1 MDITSFILALL
12 QVQGE
17 QTIVFTSSVVS
28 TQRLCT
34 LLNCFEGPVL
44 RMIEYSSL
52 QHQYSRSK
60 ALDAFRAGDVEVLVA
75 SDAIPVDVAKLD
87 QDICKIVDNC
97 FTRARLHVER
107 LIFIESSYFSF
118 EILNLEND
126 PACFS
131 SWKGQPID
139 SNQRKWFL
147 RATHLGLFLETGSLD
162 DLAQSK
168 AHACGI
174 VLNCMNLA

>member
-1 MDITSFILALL
+1 MDITSFILTLL

-34 LLNCFEGPVL
+34 LLNCFEGLGL

-75 SDAIPVDVAKLD
+75 SDAIPVDVSKLD

-97 FTRARLHVER
+97 FTRARLHLNFSILKTIQLAFLYGR
-107 LIFIESSYFSF
+107 ASLLIPVKENGFCGQHTWVYF
-118 EILNLEND
+118 
-126 PACFS
+126 
-131 SWKGQPID
+131 
-139 SNQRKWFL
+139 
-147 RATHLGLFLETGSLD
+147 
-162 DLAQSK
+162 
-168 AHACGI
+168 
-174 VLNCMNLA
+174 